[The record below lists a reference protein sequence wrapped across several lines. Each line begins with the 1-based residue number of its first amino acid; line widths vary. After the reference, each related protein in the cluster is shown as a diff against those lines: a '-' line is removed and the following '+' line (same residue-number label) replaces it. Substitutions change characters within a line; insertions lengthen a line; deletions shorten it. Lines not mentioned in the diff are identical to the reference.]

1 MSNAA
6 PFCAMITDAIHP
18 MRNAIAS
25 NLILSAA
32 QLGENNRERT
42 APKKVI
48 ATSSASI
55 LPLGSE
61 KVHSSFATC

>member
-1 MSNAA
+1 MT
-6 PFCAMITDAIHP
+6 TDAIHP

-48 ATSSASI
+48 VTSSASN
-55 LPLGSE
+55 LQLGSGGRE